1 MYNGRF
7 SDNNMIFRGL
17 ELIIFIV
24 SWRLSKF
31 DFFFNQVDFLF
42 NYWRNHALVIN
53 CFFVGSNERIR
64 GFMFFTF
71 TPNFFILLFR
81 NPIVHVLKIWQPTLL
96 RLISSCLNLQFGNF
110 LVFLNTSISFL
121 FQFTMLNA

>member
-1 MYNGRF
+1 
-7 SDNNMIFRGL
+7 
-17 ELIIFIV
+17 
-24 SWRLSKF
+24 
-31 DFFFNQVDFLF
+31 
-42 NYWRNHALVIN
+42 
-53 CFFVGSNERIR
+53 
-64 GFMFFTF
+64 MFFTF
-71 TPNFFILLFR
+71 TPNFFIILFR